1 MVAYNELSKEELL
14 NLKGELENQFSEG
27 VKFRYVPRETV
38 GRAT

>member
-14 NLKGELENQFSEG
+14 NLKGELENQFSE
-27 VKFRYVPRETV
+27 VKYVPRETV